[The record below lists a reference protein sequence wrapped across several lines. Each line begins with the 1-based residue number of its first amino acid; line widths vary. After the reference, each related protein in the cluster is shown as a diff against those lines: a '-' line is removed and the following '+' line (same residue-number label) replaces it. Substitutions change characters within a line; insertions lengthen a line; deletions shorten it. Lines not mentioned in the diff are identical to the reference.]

1 MVHVPLS
8 VLANEKDDTLIGNSF
23 VLCELLHSQ
32 SWQSKGIISVGTLGR
47 SQWLLVYKIIVSV
60 RWQCLRKSNKL
71 LSSWESRESVGIP
84 CSHPLRTTA
93 SDAHSNFLLP

>member
-47 SQWLLVYKIIVSV
+47 SQWLFIKSLCLLGGSV
-60 RWQCLRKSNKL
+60 LGKAISCFPPGKA
-71 LSSWESRESVGIP
+71 ESLWA
-84 CSHPLRTTA
+84 SHVHIL
-93 SDAHSNFLLP
+93 